1 MEPSWFVTPACCGG
15 LFLHPAIVKVIEVMA
30 PVIRSAA
37 SNLGEEKRI
46 GFSTWFCCR
55 LYGLL
60 DHSERKDACPSP
72 EGSKESV
79 DRKGKGGQV
88 SSKVADISEGLC
100 GDVRL
105 RGHIESCSRSATLD
119 R

>member
-15 LFLHPAIVKVIEVMA
+15 LFLHPAIVKVIGVMA

-37 SNLGEEKRI
+37 SNLAGEKRI
-46 GFSTWFCCR
+46 GFSTWFWCR

-72 EGSKESV
+72 EGSKE
-79 DRKGKGGQV
+79 RGGRDVHPNPSGPAGV
-88 SSKVADISEGLC
+88 SSPG
-100 GDVRL
+100 
-105 RGHIESCSRSATLD
+105 SA
-119 R
+119 RWHWGKF

>member
-15 LFLHPAIVKVIEVMA
+15 LFLHPAIIKVIEVMV

-37 SNLGEEKRI
+37 SNLGGKKRI

-55 LYGLL
+55 LYDLL

-72 EGSKESV
+72 EGSKERV
-79 DRKGKGGQV
+79 DGMFTPIRQV
-88 SSKVADISEGLC
+88 LAAANRHQPLPTGLAHPKP
-100 GDVRL
+100 L
-105 RGHIESCSRSATLD
+105 STLEHH
-119 R
+119 

>member
-15 LFLHPAIVKVIEVMA
+15 LFLHPAIVKVIGVMA

-37 SNLGEEKRI
+37 SNLGGKKRI
-46 GFSTWFCCR
+46 GFSTWFRCR

-72 EGSKESV
+72 EGSKERVDGMFTPIRQVQQAYRPVPGFHPGIGGNSV
-79 DRKGKGGQV
+79 PEKG
-88 SSKVADISEGLC
+88 
-100 GDVRL
+100 
-105 RGHIESCSRSATLD
+105 
-119 R
+119 